1 MTRRLSRRAASATVR
16 AVQPKLPRVSP
27 VTLLIAA
34 VAVMAAIPAW
44 VVDHP
49 PVMDWPFHLATIRVV
64 ADFGDPA
71 FGFADHFTLTLW
83 RTQYVLFYLLG
94 AVLSAVVGVHAAM
107 MTLVSGYLAGTVL
120 GMAALLR
127 ALGRDPR
134 VALLVAPVL
143 PNVLFYYG
151 LFPFLI
157 GVPLVLFG
165 LAVALRHFDAVTS
178 GEMAGR
184 RGWIRAVGLGVLALA
199 LFFTH
204 AFPFLIFGLGFAALF
219 PWRFPRRW
227 LLAGGPVVP
236 SLVAAVIWAVGTEA
250 GQLSLGALTDGGSGQ
265 RLALDAALADIPHWL
280 MDALAST
287 RDDALFLAFLGLVF
301 LASTLAQGAGPAVAA
316 EGGPTPD
323 GLVRP
328 ASPWRLR
335 LHALLPLACAV
346 LYFRSPQGNGYL
358 WLIAQRFPMLFVITA
373 LPLLRFPG
381 GRAGHVVTALA
392 ALLALLTTWSTVAAF
407 RAFERDDVGDFD
419 AAAAQLPPRAKVAA
433 LIFDKGSSTTNGR
446 FAPFLHFGS
455 YVQADHGGVVMFSYA
470 GYAHWPF
477 DFAPGKA
484 PPGGSPARLRWEWTP
499 ERVSARDEL
508 APYYTHVLV
517 RGDRFRPADAPFQRV
532 YDGARWDVWENTA
545 LKAAGAAP

>member
-1 MTRRLSRRAASATVR
+1 MR
-16 AVQPKLPRVSP
+16 AVLPKLPRVSP

-34 VAVMAAIPAW
+34 VAVVAAVPAW

-64 ADFGDPA
+64 ADFDDPA
-71 FGFADHFTLTLW
+71 FGFSEHFTLTLG

-94 AVLSAVVGVHAAM
+94 AGLSAVVGVHAAM

-157 GVPLVLFG
+157 GVPLALFG
-165 LAVALRHFDAVTS
+165 LALALRHFDAVTV
-178 GEMAGR
+178 GEAAGR
-184 RGWIRAVGLGVLALA
+184 RGWLRAAGLGALAFA

-219 PWRFPRRW
+219 PWRHPRRW
-227 LLAGGPVVP
+227 LVAGGPVAP
-236 SLVAAVIWAVGTEA
+236 ALVAAVIWAVGTEA

-301 LASTLAQGAGPAVAA
+301 LASTLSQGAAPAGSEPPREGP
-316 EGGPTPD
+316 
-323 GLVRP
+323 P

-335 LHALLPLACAV
+335 LYALLPLACAA

-358 WLIAQRFPMLFVITA
+358 WLIAQRFPVLFVITA

-392 ALLALLTTWSTVAAF
+392 AVLALLSTWSTVAAF
-407 RAFERDDVGDFD
+407 TQFERDDVGDFED
-419 AAAAQLPPRAKVAA
+419 AAAHLPPRAKVAA
-433 LIFDKGSSTTNGR
+433 LIFDKGASTTNGR

-455 YVQADHGGVVMFSYA
+455 YVQADHGGVVMFTYA

-517 RGDRFRPADAPFQRV
+517 RGGRFRPNDAPFQRV
-532 YDGARWDVWENTA
+532 YDGDRWEVWENTA
-545 LKAAGAAP
+545 LRAAEGAP